1 MSLLLAASLVGL
13 VKAVLVTVLAALN
26 ALLALLA
33 SVAIWK
39 TYLAVGV
46 KVALILLVCVP
57 VVGLFFFLLWGQK
70 TVRENRA

>member
-1 MSLLLAASLVGL
+1 MSLLLAASLLGL
-13 VKAVLVTVLAALN
+13 AKAVLVTALAALN

-46 KVALILLVCVP
+46 KVALIVLVCIP
-57 VVGLFFFLLWGQK
+57 VVGLFFFLIWGQK
-70 TVRENRA
+70 AVRQNRA